1 VLLTTQPGFSAF
13 NATLTLAAGLRA
25 AGHEVAYA
33 TAPSFTGRITA
44 AGYQAYATGPDYDL
58 SVPESVPG
66 IHEATGHGAGLAVF
80 ARLALRGMVEDQ
92 EALFRRW
99 RPDLVIRNYIEFGSW
114 IAAERLGVPVA
125 SLSPGALDLPAG
137 LLASFTGDTLTR
149 ELPERY
155 GRPHDPGLVRLY
167 GYPYLNSMPAE
178 VTPPGFPLPPV
189 LFRYRDRAFD
199 PVPRDGLP
207 EWAAGLGDQPVVHAS
222 VGTVFS
228 ATGEG
233 KRLHELVLEALRDE
247 PVNLVLSI
255 GPHGAPDA
263 YGPQPPNV
271 RIVRHITAHRAFLDC
286 CDVVVTHGG
295 AGTTLLAIAAGV
307 PACFLPMHA
316 DQPVLA
322 KRLADLGAGLIAGSS
337 PGDRRPFPAVDVA
350 TLRPEDVRVAVRRLL
365 TERSFALAMSR
376 LGRQGRSH
384 APAAEAVAWLERAV
398 GGTP

>member
-1 VLLTTQPGFSAF
+1 
-13 NATLTLAAGLRA
+13 
-25 AGHEVAYA
+25 
-33 TAPSFTGRITA
+33 
-44 AGYQAYATGPDYDL
+44 
-58 SVPESVPG
+58 
-66 IHEATGHGAGLAVF
+66 
-80 ARLALRGMVEDQ
+80 
-92 EALFRRW
+92 
-99 RPDLVIRNYIEFGSW
+99 
-114 IAAERLGVPVA
+114 
-125 SLSPGALDLPAG
+125 
-137 LLASFTGDTLTR
+137 
-149 ELPERY
+149 
-155 GRPHDPGLVRLY
+155 
-167 GYPYLNSMPAE
+167 
-178 VTPPGFPLPPV
+178 
-189 LFRYRDRAFD
+189 
-199 PVPRDGLP
+199 
-207 EWAAGLGDQPVVHAS
+207 
-222 VGTVFS
+222 
-228 ATGEG
+228 
-233 KRLHELVLEALRDE
+233 
-247 PVNLVLSI
+247 
-255 GPHGAPDA
+255 
-263 YGPQPPNV
+263 V